1 MFFISI
7 CEYSHKSFFIVGVSR
22 ARDCARHPARSGT
35 SPSTA
40 HSLLSWTDRLG
51 MPRTVK
57 IFTCRSLPDT
67 WRCRV
72 CTRRNAPKLV
82 RTATPLA
89 ERTFPTLLKCLS
101 LAESQSPT
109 ASPRHKTQH
118 SDSRRLRAIVDG
130 LMLLHRV
137 TPCQSKTVDRS
148 VVVRLSAWLVPP
160 TDPTEGKTSQEPL
173 SSFHEKGEKS
183 QKKVFPICF

>member
-1 MFFISI
+1 MFFQKILNVFISI
-7 CEYSHKSFFIVGVSR
+7 CKYFNRLKIYSWCSR
-22 ARDCARHPARSGT
+22 ARDCARPPVRYGT
-35 SPSTA
+35 S
-40 HSLLSWTDRLG
+40 TDRLG

-72 CTRRNAPKLV
+72 CTRRSGPK
-82 RTATPLA
+82 TDSSSDPLA
-89 ERTFPTLLKCLS
+89 QGTFPTLLKYLS

-130 LMLLHRV
+130 RCCCNVQHHANRKLL
-137 TPCQSKTVDRS
+137 
-148 VVVRLSAWLVPP
+148 
-160 TDPTEGKTSQEPL
+160 TDL
-173 SSFHEKGEKS
+173 WW
-183 QKKVFPICF
+183 CA